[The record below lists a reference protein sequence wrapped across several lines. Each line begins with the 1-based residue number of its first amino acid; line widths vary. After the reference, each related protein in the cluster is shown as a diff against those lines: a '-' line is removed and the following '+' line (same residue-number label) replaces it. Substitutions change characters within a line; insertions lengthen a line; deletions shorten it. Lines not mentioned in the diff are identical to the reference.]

1 MRSEEVIRSVAKEY
15 QRPMHHQI
23 AEYWR
28 QSRARGQLPG
38 ALQAPRENRR
48 KCIGDNG
55 ARAIDDGKKYLN
67 KKLNFPCD
75 VPVGNLNR
83 FVI

>member
-1 MRSEEVIRSVAKEY
+1 MRSEEVSRSVAKEY
-15 QRPMHHQI
+15 HPPMHHQI

-38 ALQAPRENRR
+38 VPQASRVNRR
-48 KCIGDNG
+48 KCI
-55 ARAIDDGKKYLN
+55 DDMERRQSMAEKYLN
-67 KKLNFPCD
+67 KKLNFPCG